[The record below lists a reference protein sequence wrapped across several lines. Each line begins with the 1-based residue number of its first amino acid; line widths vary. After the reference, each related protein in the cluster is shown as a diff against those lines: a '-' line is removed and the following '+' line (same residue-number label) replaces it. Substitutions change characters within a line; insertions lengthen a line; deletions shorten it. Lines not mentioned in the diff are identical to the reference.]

1 MGLAWA
7 EGKGAARVGGGGTD
21 SWTVGRVVGAWGHFS
36 HLYCPSPLP
45 GYIVS
50 FQTTF
55 LRSQQT
61 WRAPLQRGFD
71 LPPGLNA
78 LCKTLVTRGRR
89 QCVLEWVAPGLAVE
103 RRKEFLGTEDE

>member
-1 MGLAWA
+1 M
-7 EGKGAARVGGGGTD
+7 
-21 SWTVGRVVGAWGHFS
+21 GRVVGAWGHFS

-61 WRAPLQRGFD
+61 WHAPD
-71 LPPGLNA
+71 PKGLNA
-78 LCKTLVTRGRR
+78 LCKTLVTTGRR
-89 QCVLEWVAPGLAVE
+89 QCVLERVAPGLAVE